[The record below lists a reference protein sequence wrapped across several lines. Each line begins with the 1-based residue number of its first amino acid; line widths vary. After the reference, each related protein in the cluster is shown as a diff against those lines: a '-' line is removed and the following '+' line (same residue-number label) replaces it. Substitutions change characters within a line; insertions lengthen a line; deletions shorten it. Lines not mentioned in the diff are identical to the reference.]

1 MISETKIDASF
12 PVCRFE
18 IDGFNTPFRVDR
30 EQKSG
35 GMMLYFRED
44 LPVKLLSIDR
54 TNKSCFVELNMKRTK
69 WLISYSYNPNK
80 SNIYSNL
87 ESLSRN
93 LDLFSSKYDNVLVVG
108 DFNVSVEEANIKN
121 LCEHFSLKNLLKDS
135 TCYKNRNNLSCTDL
149 MFTNNARHFQR
160 SCVTETSLL
169 IFTK

>member
-12 PVCRFE
+12 PVCRFK

-44 LPVKLLSIDR
+44 LPVKLLSIDKR
-54 TNKSCFVELNMKRTK
+54 NKSCFVELNMKRTK

-87 ESLSRN
+87 ESFR
-93 LDLFSSKYDNVLVVG
+93 
-108 DFNVSVEEANIKN
+108 
-121 LCEHFSLKNLLKDS
+121 
-135 TCYKNRNNLSCTDL
+135 
-149 MFTNNARHFQR
+149 
-160 SCVTETSLL
+160 
-169 IFTK
+169 